1 MMSDESQTTDLE
13 KIRNY
18 AKKLTEDAYI
28 LALSHFYR
36 ANWWGKL
43 HYFWGGAAIIFSAL
57 AGTSLLYDPPEFQK
71 IAGLFA
77 LSSSI
82 IIALVTFA
90 KPHKEEQDHYRAGSR
105 FIALYY
111 KAWVIWKVESA
122 RNNEEEKNL
131 YDKLYKLIKE
141 MEEIDKISPRI
152 PESTW
157 IKALDNCKN
166 HFDESYVIPV
176 KKPRWKFW

>member
-1 MMSDESQTTDLE
+1 MMSNESQTTDLE
-13 KIRNY
+13 NIRNY
-18 AKKLTEDAYI
+18 AKKLTEDAYT

-43 HYFWGGAAIIFSAL
+43 HYLFGGLAITLSAL
-57 AGTSLLYDPPEFQK
+57 AGSSLLYEPPQLQK
-71 IAGLFA
+71 IAGICA
-77 LSSSI
+77 LLSSI

-105 FIALYY
+105 FITLYY
-111 KAWVIWKVESA
+111 KAWVIWKAESV
-122 RNNEEEKNL
+122 RNTEEEKNL
-131 YDKLYKLIKE
+131 TDKLHELIKE

-157 IKALDNCKN
+157 TKALENCKN
-166 HFDESYVIPV
+166 HFDESYVITV
-176 KKPRWKFW
+176 KKPWWKFW